1 MMWIFILRNDDS
13 LVIVTINVNIETSPL
28 HSLSILN
35 SRLLN
40 QANLLILRH
49 LLYLQIKNLS
59 IATFVT
65 LNGAFTA

>member
-1 MMWIFILRNDDS
+1 MMWIFILRNDDT
-13 LVIVTINVNIETSPL
+13 LVIVNIETSPL

-40 QANLLILRH
+40 QANLLILKH
-49 LLYLQIKNLS
+49 LLYLQINNLS